1 MAMKRAMTFWYDEN
15 SGEFEKV
22 DISPVFESEN
32 ALFQADVLGD
42 CLGVMTE
49 LYNESVGN
57 FQADLTRL
65 QHSAEG
71 IHTAEDANAFL
82 MEE

>member
-15 SGEFEKV
+15 SGEVEKV

-32 ALFQADVLGD
+32 ALFKADVLGD